1 MPTGWTPIQM
11 KRLRELNAN
20 EEQQNGSFPTS
31 CDRNRAFQELE
42 DLLVRRGKQRLDE
55 MRNSTRRPAL
65 CRLESQL
72 TEALIQSGFVQV
84 ITPTIL
90 SKGLLAK
97 MSVTEDHP
105 LAAQVFWLGENK
117 CLRPMLAP
125 NLYFILKDL
134 IRIWEKPVRIFE
146 VGSCF
151 RKESQGA
158 IHLSEFT
165 MLDLVE
171 MGLSEEDRQQHLEQF
186 TAVVMEAAGI
196 RDYRLSP
203 SESEIYGTMTD
214 IEAGVNRIE
223 VGSAAIGPHSLD
235 RAWGIVSPWVGIG
248 FGLER
253 LLMARENTNNLKSL
267 SKSLAYLDG
276 VRLNI

>member
-1 MPTGWTPIQM
+1 
-11 KRLRELNAN
+11 
-20 EEQQNGSFPTS
+20 
-31 CDRNRAFQELE
+31 
-42 DLLVRRGKQRLDE
+42 
-55 MRNSTRRPAL
+55 
-65 CRLESQL
+65 LESQL
-72 TEALIQSGFVQV
+72 IEALIQSGFVQV
-84 ITPTIL
+84 VTPTIL

-97 MSVTEDHP
+97 MSITEDHP

-165 MLDLVE
+165 MLDLVA
-171 MGLSEEDRQQHLEQF
+171 MGLSEEERQQNLEQF
-186 TAVVMEAAGI
+186 TAVVMKAAGI
-196 RDYRLSP
+196 RDYRLSS
-203 SESEIYGTMTD
+203 SESEVYGTMID

-223 VGSAAIGPHSLD
+223 VGSAAIGPHALD

-253 LLMARENTNNLKSL
+253 LLMARENTNNLKSI